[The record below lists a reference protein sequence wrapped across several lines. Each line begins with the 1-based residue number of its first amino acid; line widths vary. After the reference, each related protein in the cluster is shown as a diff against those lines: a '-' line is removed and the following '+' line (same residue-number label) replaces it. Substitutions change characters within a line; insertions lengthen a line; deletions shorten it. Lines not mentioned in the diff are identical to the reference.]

1 MVVLCYT
8 PPMKT
13 KKQTFWDIQNSGIQ
27 HQNLY
32 EQIADSLE
40 EMILN
45 EGADFKRLPSEYD
58 LVEKYNVSRSV
69 IREALK
75 VLKERGLVSV
85 RVGDGSYVT
94 IPKSETI
101 SRVVGRV
108 TRFNGISDEKITEVR
123 SILESSSAADAAL
136 YAAGEDIVELE
147 QIVKQMEYYRED
159 VENRV
164 ERDCAFHLAVARI
177 SHNEL
182 LVFMIESIMELLK
195 GYIKERLER
204 FSGGHE
210 DGIIWHR
217 KIIGAIKDHNSK
229 LAKKYMRQHIEASF
243 HQLD

>member
-1 MVVLCYT
+1 
-8 PPMKT
+8 MKT
-13 KKQTFWDIQNSGIQ
+13 KKQTFWDVKNSDIH

-40 EMILN
+40 KMILTD
-45 EGADFKRLPSEYD
+45 GTDFKRLPSEYD
-58 LVEKYNVSRSV
+58 LVEKYKVSRSV

-75 VLKERGLVSV
+75 VLKERGLVSM

-101 SRVVGRV
+101 SRAVGRV

-123 SILESSSAADAAL
+123 SILESSSAAGAAL
-136 YAAGEDIVELE
+136 YASAEDIAELE
-147 QIVKQMEYYRED
+147 GIVEQMESYKGD

-177 SHNEL
+177 SRNEL
-182 LVFMIESIMELLK
+182 LAFMVESIMELLK
-195 GYIKERLER
+195 DYIKERLEHYP
-204 FSGGHE
+204 GGHE
-210 DGIIWHR
+210 GGILWHR
-217 KIIGAIKDHNSK
+217 KIIKAIKTNNSR
-229 LAKKYMRQHIEASF
+229 LARKYMQQHIAASF

>member
-1 MVVLCYT
+1 
-8 PPMKT
+8 MKT
-13 KKQTFWDIQNSGIQ
+13 KKQTFWDVKDSGIQ

-40 EMILN
+40 TMILN
-45 EGADFKRLPSEYD
+45 DGTDFKRLPSEYD
-58 LVEKYNVSRSV
+58 LVEKYKVSRPV

-75 VLKERGLVSV
+75 VLKERGLVSM

-101 SRVVGRV
+101 SRAVGRV
-108 TRFNGISDEKITEVR
+108 TRFNGISDEKITAVR

-136 YAAGEDIVELE
+136 YASGEDIAELE
-147 QIVKQMEYYRED
+147 HIVEQMEYYRGD

-177 SHNEL
+177 SRNEL

-195 GYIKERLER
+195 GYIKERLEHHPE
-204 FSGGHE
+204 GHE
-210 DGIIWHR
+210 DGILWHR
-217 KIIGAIKDHNSK
+217 KIIKAVKTHNSR
-229 LAKKYMRQHIEASF
+229 LARKYMQQHIEASF

>member
-1 MVVLCYT
+1 
-8 PPMKT
+8 MKT
-13 KKQTFWDIQNSGIQ
+13 KKRTFWDVRNSDIQ

-40 EMILN
+40 KMILDD
-45 EGADFKRLPSEYD
+45 GTDFKRLPSEYD
-58 LVEKYNVSRSV
+58 LVEKYKVSRSV

-75 VLKERGLVSV
+75 ILKERGLVSM

-123 SILESSSAADAAL
+123 SILESSAAAGAAL
-136 YAAGEDIVELE
+136 YAVPGDITELEGIVE
-147 QIVKQMEYYRED
+147 QMEQYRGD
-159 VENRV
+159 IANRV
-164 ERDCAFHLAVARI
+164 ERDCAFHLTIARI
-177 SHNEL
+177 SRNEL

-195 GYIKERLER
+195 GYIKERLEQHPE
-204 FSGGHE
+204 GHE
-210 DGIIWHR
+210 NGILWHR
-217 KIIGAIKDHNSK
+217 RIIKAIKARNSR
-229 LAKKYMRQHIEASF
+229 LARKYMQHHIEISF

>member
-1 MVVLCYT
+1 
-8 PPMKT
+8 MKT

-40 EMILN
+40 EVILN
-45 EGADFKRLPSEYD
+45 DGTDFKRLPSEYD

-69 IREALK
+69 IREALR
-75 VLKERGLVSV
+75 VLKERGLVSM

-101 SRVVGRV
+101 IRAVGRV

-136 YAAGEDIVELE
+136 YAAGEDITELE
-147 QIVKQMEYYRED
+147 RIVKQMEYYRGD

-164 ERDCAFHLAVARI
+164 QTDCAFHLAVARI

-182 LVFMIESIMELLK
+182 LVFMIESLMELLK

-204 FSGGHE
+204 YPEGHE

-217 KIIGAIKDHNSK
+217 KIIRAIKAHNSK
-229 LAKKYMRQHIEASF
+229 LAKKYMRQHIEVSF

>member
-1 MVVLCYT
+1 
-8 PPMKT
+8 MKT
-13 KKQTFWDIQNSGIQ
+13 KKQTFWDVKDSDIQ

-40 EMILN
+40 KMILN
-45 EGADFKRLPSEYD
+45 DGTDFKRLPSEYD
-58 LVEKYNVSRSV
+58 LVAKYKVSRSV
-69 IREALK
+69 IREALR
-75 VLKERGLVSV
+75 VLKERGLVSM

-101 SRVVGRV
+101 SRAVGRV
-108 TRFNGISDEKITEVR
+108 TRFNGISDEKITAVR

-136 YAAGEDIVELE
+136 YASDEDIAELE
-147 QIVKQMEYYRED
+147 RIVEQMDYYKGD
-159 VENRV
+159 VKNRV

-195 GYIKERLER
+195 SYIKERLEHYP
-204 FSGGHE
+204 SGHE
-210 DGIIWHR
+210 DGILWHR
-217 KIIGAIKDHNSK
+217 KIIKVIKAHNSR
-229 LAKKYMRQHIEASF
+229 LARKYMQQHIAASF